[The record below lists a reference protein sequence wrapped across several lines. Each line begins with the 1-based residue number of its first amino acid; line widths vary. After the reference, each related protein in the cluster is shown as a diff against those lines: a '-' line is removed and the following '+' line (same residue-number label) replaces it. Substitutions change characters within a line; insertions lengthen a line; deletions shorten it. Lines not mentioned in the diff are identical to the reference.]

1 MELIR
6 SLVNLHSHSL
16 DRPRGCVATIGN
28 FDGVHLGHQAVLGQL
43 AEKAA
48 ELHLPAVVITF
59 EPYPQ
64 EYFGGSCA
72 SLHSPHLGVLPG
84 ARGGVPPRLTRF
96 REKVQVLRRYSVDK
110 VLCLHFNAAL
120 ADTSAQEFI
129 RTVLVDGLDVRY
141 LVVGDDF
148 RFGKQRQGDF
158 AMLKAAGL
166 EFGFQVVNRH
176 TFSIEGARV
185 SSTRIRA
192 ALAEGDLGTAEK
204 LLGRPYRMS
213 GRVARGAQRGRS
225 IGFPTA
231 NIYVHRRATPVQ
243 GVFAVEMF
251 GFDGEPLAGIAN
263 VGTRPTVGGTAV
275 VLEVHLFD
283 FTQDIYGRYV
293 QVDFLHRL
301 RDEQRFAS
309 LDDLKQQIHIDAQ
322 QARDFF
328 EKRDP
333 LTFN

>member
-1 MELIR
+1 MEVIRGLI
-6 SLVNLHSHSL
+6 NL
-16 DRPRGCVATIGN
+16 RQPARGQQRGCVATIGN

-48 ELHLPAVVITF
+48 VLNLPAVVITF
-59 EPYPQ
+59 EPHPQ
-64 EYFGGSCA
+64 EYF
-72 SLHSPHLGVLPG
+72 
-84 ARGGVPPRLTRF
+84 ARAVVPPRLTRF
-96 REKVQVLRRYSVDK
+96 REKVQALRRYSIDK

-120 ADTSAQEFI
+120 AGTAAQDFI

-148 RFGKQRQGDF
+148 HFGKQRQGDF
-158 AMLKAAGL
+158 AMLKAAGA
-166 EFGFQVVNRH
+166 EYGFQVVNRH

-192 ALAEGDLGTAEK
+192 ALAQGDFGAAER
-204 LLGRPYRMS
+204 LLGRPYRMC

-251 GFDGEPLAGIAN
+251 GLDGEPLAGVAN
-263 VGTRPTVGGTAV
+263 VGTRPTVEGAAV

-283 FTQDIYGRYV
+283 FAQDIYGRYV

-309 LDDLKQQIHIDAQ
+309 LDELKKQIHLDVQ

-328 EKRDP
+328 EKRD
-333 LTFN
+333 